1 MTTPTPTPE
10 QPKRQPW
17 DQQPD
22 EPAKA
27 YSRFLVYLGMG
38 PARSVHA
45 AFRLVRPD
53 TQGHKR
59 SAPGA
64 WHRAARRFDWERRAV
79 AFDLHHLVAAGQQA
93 VALFVATIAQASR
106 KTLDALVE
114 SDVRPQTWADVLGS
128 LQALAALIP
137 AETLAAV
144 AEKGRGGEG

>member
-1 MTTPTPTPE
+1 MSTPTTPD
-10 QPKRQPW
+10 QPAKQSPW
-17 DQQPD
+17 DQLPD

-27 YSRFLVYLGMG
+27 YSRFLVFLGMG

-137 AETLAAV
+137 AETIAAV
-144 AEKGRGGEG
+144 SADQRAQGC